1 MEGILGNIRGVVH
14 THIAGRG
21 KVLVVVDDSVLLGGV
36 NCRNAAGL
44 PMGPRRQTGRA
55 NFAPLACEAL
65 TSSRPTGTR

>member
-44 PMGPRRQTGRA
+44 PMGPRRQTGRLVPPTKTV
-55 NFAPLACEAL
+55 PLPEDGVDAQK
-65 TSSRPTGTR
+65 